1 MAIALDDAGSVSDR
15 FGNQF
20 GQVWIQGRMDFE
32 GMGFST
38 FDPEPIGVCLVHVDR
53 LHRVIP
59 KLRSGAEALDT
70 LSFRLLV
77 LALCCAPSAGDRA
90 SIAVGLDRWKCVFE
104 VAYHQRRIDWTAA
117 VELPAIGQKHL
128 AWCLSQR
135 PQRAQVELA
144 IGRAPHRI

>member
-20 GQVWIQGRMDFE
+20 GQVWIQGRMDLE

-59 KLRSGAEALDT
+59 QFRSRTKALDT

-77 LALCCAPSAGDRA
+77 LALCRAPSAGDRA
-90 SIAVGLDRWKCVFE
+90 SIAVGMDRWKCVFE
-104 VAYHQRRIDWTAA
+104 VAYHQRRIDWTATL
-117 VELPAIGQKHL
+117 ELPAIGQKHL
-128 AWCLSQR
+128 AWGLSKR

-144 IGRAPHRI
+144 IGRLSGRL

>member
-1 MAIALDDAGSVSDR
+1 MAIALDDASSVSDR

-20 GQVWIQGRMDFE
+20 GQVWIQGGMDLE

-38 FDPEPIGVCLVHVDR
+38 FDPEPIGICVVHVDR

-59 KLRSGAEALDT
+59 KLRSGADALDS

-77 LALCCAPSAGDRA
+77 LALCRTLAAGDRA

-128 AWCLSQR
+128 AWCLSKR
-135 PQRAQVELA
+135 PQRAQVDFA
-144 IGRAPHRI
+144 VGRLSGRL